1 MLGAVL
7 LQNARL
13 RKLKKFLRKYLGM
26 SFGLPEAIHN
36 SRSC

>member
-1 MLGAVL
+1 MHGAML

-26 SFGLPEAIHN
+26 SFGLLEAIH
-36 SRSC
+36 SS